1 MKRFRGVLCG
11 GSAPNSGNDR
21 ESASS
26 KGFRR
31 CRDSLRNFREQ
42 TSASHGASVGCALPG
57 RAGDQSCGVARDLRT
72 PRRTRSEGTTMRA
85 LKNRL
90 RRLEERL
97 APRRELMPVVSVI
110 FVKPTP
116 DGPRRCDSVKA
127 KIEGGGVPAVESDR
141 ESGET
146 LERFDQRL
154 RKIAETRRHPRYAV
168 GIVMMPVDDLP
179 ETAAGCASGS

>member
-1 MKRFRGVLCG
+1 
-11 GSAPNSGNDR
+11 
-21 ESASS
+21 
-26 KGFRR
+26 
-31 CRDSLRNFREQ
+31 
-42 TSASHGASVGCALPG
+42 
-57 RAGDQSCGVARDLRT
+57 
-72 PRRTRSEGTTMRA
+72 MRA

-97 APRRELMPVVSVI
+97 APRRELII